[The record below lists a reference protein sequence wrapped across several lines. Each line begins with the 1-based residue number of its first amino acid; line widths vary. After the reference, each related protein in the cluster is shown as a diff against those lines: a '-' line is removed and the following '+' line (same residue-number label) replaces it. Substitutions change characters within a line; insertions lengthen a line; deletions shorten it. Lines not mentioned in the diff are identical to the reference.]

1 MEKTGLTRS
10 LVTSELCG
18 EGSQAQILL
27 AEREKRPAEQSKIHL
42 I

>member
-1 MEKTGLTRS
+1 MEKTDLTRS
-10 LVTSELCG
+10 LVTSKLSS

-27 AEREKRPAEQSKIHL
+27 AERENSPAEQSKIHL